1 MKTLKIEDLSKNFG
15 TTEVLRKINLDID
28 EGNFLVLLGPSGCGK
43 STLLNII
50 AGLETINEGNVFID
64 DYNVSKVEPKDR
76 NIAMVFQS
84 YALYP
89 SMNVK
94 ENMIF
99 GLKQAK
105 TSKEKIQEQLEKV
118 SKFLQVDQLLERKP
132 SQLSGGQRQRVAI
145 GRALVREPRIFLF
158 DEPLSNLDAKLRVE
172 MRREIKKLHQQLK
185 TTVVYVTHDQTEAMS
200 LGTNIAIMNHG
211 VIQQNDTPE
220 KIYNKPSNTFVADF
234 IGSPSMNLIK
244 GILKENSGDL
254 LFTVS
259 GSNLEIPIKDYDFK
273 DKSNL
278 NNKEVYFG
286 IRPEHIFFKKFNESD
301 FEINLRADLSEYIG
315 HEQIMTFDYANQEV
329 LAKFPSTIK
338 IDLAKETKLYF
349 DLTQASLFDAQTEE
363 RILYESKIFRFK
375 K

>member
-1 MKTLKIEDLSKNFG
+1 MKTLKIENLSKNFG
-15 TTEVLRKINLDID
+15 STEVLRKINLEID

-89 SMNVK
+89 SMNVR

-105 TSKEKIQEQLEKV
+105 VSKEKIEEQLEKV

-200 LGTNIAIMNHG
+200 LGTKIAIMNHG

-220 KIYNKPSNTFVADF
+220 NIYNKPSNTFVADF

-244 GILKENSGDL
+244 GNLKHNSDK
-254 LFTVS
+254 VS
-259 GSNLEIPIKDYDFK
+259 FIVEGSNLEIPINTYVFK
-273 DKSNL
+273 NSSNL
-278 NNKEVYFG
+278 NNMEVFFG
-286 IRPEHIFFKKFNESD
+286 IRPEHIFFKKFNEND
-301 FEINLRADLSEYIG
+301 FEITLRADLSEYIG
-315 HEQIMTFDYANQEV
+315 HEQIMTFDCANQEV

-338 IDLAKETKLYF
+338 IELTKETKLYF
-349 DLTQASLFDAQTEE
+349 DLSQTSLFDAKSKE
-363 RILYESKIFRFK
+363 RI
-375 K
+375 

>member
-15 TTEVLRKINLDID
+15 STEVLKKINLEID

-89 SMNVK
+89 SMNVR

-105 TSKEKIQEQLEKV
+105 TSKEKIEQQLEKV

-200 LGTNIAIMNHG
+200 LGTRIAIMNHG

-220 KIYNKPSNTFVADF
+220 MIYNKPSNTFVADF

-244 GILKENSGDL
+244 GNLKETSGEIS
-254 LFTVS
+254 FTAN
-259 GSNLEIPIKDYDFK
+259 GSNFEIPIKDYEFK

-278 NNKEVYFG
+278 NNKEIFFG
-286 IRPEHIFFKKFNESD
+286 LRPEHIFFKKSNDND
-301 FEINLRADLSEYIG
+301 FEITLRADLSEYIG
-315 HEQIMTFDYANQEV
+315 HEQIMTFDYANQET

-338 IDLAKETKLYF
+338 IELAKETKLYF
-349 DLTQASLFDAQTEE
+349 DLTQISLFDAQTEE
-363 RILYESKIFRFK
+363 RI
-375 K
+375 

>member
-1 MKTLKIEDLSKNFG
+1 MKTLRIEDLSKNFG
-15 TTEVLRKINLDID
+15 TTEVLKKINLEID

-50 AGLETINEGNVFID
+50 AGLETINEGNVYID

-105 TSKEKIQEQLEKV
+105 TSKEKIEEQLEKV
-118 SKFLQVDQLLERKP
+118 SSFLQVKELLNRKP

-172 MRREIKKLHQQLK
+172 MRREIKKLHQKLK

-200 LGTNIAIMNHG
+200 LGTKIAIMNHG
-211 VIQQNDTPE
+211 VIQQNESPE
-220 KIYNKPSNTFVADF
+220 IIYNKPSNTFVADF

-244 GILKENSGDL
+244 GKLKQSLDKI
-254 LFTVS
+254 LFTAE
-259 GSNLEIPIKDYDFK
+259 GANFDIPINDYDF
-273 DKSNL
+273 DNTSQL

-286 IRPEHIFFKKFNESD
+286 IRPEHVYFKKSNEED
-301 FEINLRADLSEYIG
+301 FEVNLSANLSEYIG
-315 HEQIMTFDYANQEV
+315 HEQIMTFDLANQEL

-338 IDLAKETKLYF
+338 IELNKETKLYF
-349 DLTQASLFDAQTEE
+349 DLTQVSIFDANSEE
-363 RILYESKIFRFK
+363 RI
-375 K
+375 

>member
-15 TTEVLRKINLDID
+15 STEVLKKINLEID

-105 TSKEKIQEQLEKV
+105 TSKDKIKEQLEKV

-200 LGTNIAIMNHG
+200 LVTKIAIMNHG

-220 KIYNKPSNTFVADF
+220 NIYNKPNNTFVADF

-244 GILKENSGDL
+244 GKLKQSSNIISFVAE
-254 LFTVS
+254 
-259 GSNLEIPIKDYDFK
+259 GSNLEIPIDNYNFK
-273 DKSNL
+273 ANDNL
-278 NNKEVYFG
+278 NNKEVFFG
-286 IRPEHIFFKKFNESD
+286 IRPEHIFFKKLNDND
-301 FEINLRADLSEYIG
+301 FEITLRADLSVYIG
-315 HEQIMTFDYANQEV
+315 HEQIMTFDYDNQEI

-338 IDLAKETKLYF
+338 TELSKETKLYF
-349 DLTQASLFDAQTEE
+349 DLTQVSLFDAKTEE
-363 RILYESKIFRFK
+363 RV
-375 K
+375 

>member
-15 TTEVLRKINLDID
+15 STEVLRKINLEID

-89 SMNVK
+89 SMNVR

-105 TSKEKIQEQLEKV
+105 TSKEKIEQQLEKV

-200 LGTNIAIMNHG
+200 LGTRIAIMNHG

-220 KIYNKPSNTFVADF
+220 IIYNKPSNTFVADF

-244 GILKENSGDL
+244 GSLKENSGEIS
-254 LFTVS
+254 FTAN
-259 GSNLEIPIKDYDFK
+259 GSNFEIPVKGYDFK
-273 DKSNL
+273 DKSSL
-278 NNKEVYFG
+278 NNKEVFFG
-286 IRPEHIFFKKFNESD
+286 IRPEHIYFKKSNETD
-301 FEINLRADLSEYIG
+301 FEVNLRADLSEYIG
-315 HEQIMTFDYANQEV
+315 HEQIMTFDYANQEI

-338 IDLAKETKLYF
+338 IELAKETKLYF

-363 RILYESKIFRFK
+363 RI
-375 K
+375 

>member
-1 MKTLKIEDLSKNFG
+1 MKTLKIEELSKNFG
-15 TTEVLRKINLDID
+15 TTEVLRKINLEID

-89 SMNVK
+89 SMNVR

-105 TSKEKIQEQLEKV
+105 TSKEKIEEQLEKV

-244 GILKENSGDL
+244 GNLKENSGDL
-254 LFTVS
+254 FFTVS
-259 GSNLEIPIKDYDFK
+259 DSNLEIPIKDYDFN

-278 NNKEVYFG
+278 NDKEVFFG
-286 IRPEHIFFKKFNESD
+286 IRPEHIFFKQFNEGA

-315 HEQIMTFDYANQEV
+315 HEQIITFDYANQEV

-338 IDLAKETKLYF
+338 IDLGKETKLYF

-363 RILYESKIFRFK
+363 RI
-375 K
+375 

>member
-1 MKTLKIEDLSKNFG
+1 MKTLKIEELSKNFG
-15 TTEVLRKINLDID
+15 STEVLKKINLEID

-50 AGLETINEGNVFID
+50 AGLETINEGNVYID

-89 SMNVK
+89 SMNVR

-105 TSKEKIQEQLEKV
+105 VSKEKIEEQLEKV
-118 SKFLQVDQLLERKP
+118 SKFLQVDALLERKP

-200 LGTNIAIMNHG
+200 LGTKIAIMNHG
-211 VIQQNDTPE
+211 VIQQNDSPE
-220 KIYNKPSNTFVADF
+220 NIYNKPSNTFVADF

-244 GILKENSGDL
+244 GNLKQNSDKV
-254 LFTVS
+254 LFVAN
-259 GSNLEIPIKDYDFK
+259 GSNLEIPINVYDFK
-273 DKSNL
+273 EKSNL
-278 NNKEVYFG
+278 DDKEVFFG
-286 IRPEHIFFKKFNESD
+286 IRPEHIFFKKSNESD
-301 FEINLRADLSEYIG
+301 FEITLRANLSEYIG

-338 IDLAKETKLYF
+338 IELSKDTKLYF
-349 DLTQASLFDAQTEE
+349 DLTQVSLFDANTED
-363 RILYESKIFRFK
+363 RI
-375 K
+375 

>member
-1 MKTLKIEDLSKNFG
+1 MKTLKIEELSKNFG
-15 TTEVLRKINLDID
+15 TTEVLRKINLEID

-50 AGLETINEGNVFID
+50 AGLETINEGNVYID

-105 TSKEKIQEQLEKV
+105 TSKEKIEEQLKKV
-118 SKFLQVDQLLERKP
+118 SSFLQVDSLLERKP

-200 LGTNIAIMNHG
+200 LGTKIAIMNHG

-220 KIYNKPSNTFVADF
+220 NIYNKPSNTFVADF

-244 GILKENSGDL
+244 GNLKQNSDN
-254 LFTVS
+254 VS
-259 GSNLEIPIKDYDFK
+259 FIAEGSNLEIPIKHYDFK
-273 DKSNL
+273 NKSEL
-278 NNKEVYFG
+278 SNNEVYFG
-286 IRPEHIFFKKFNESD
+286 IRPEHIYFKKLNED
-301 FEINLRADLSEYIG
+301 DLEINLRADLSEYIG
-315 HEQIMTFDYANQEV
+315 HEQIVTFNFSNQEI
-329 LAKFPSTIK
+329 LAKFPSI
-338 IDLAKETKLYF
+338 INVELNKETKLYV
-349 DLTQASLFDAQTEE
+349 DLTQVSLFDSKNEE
-363 RILYESKIFRFK
+363 RI
-375 K
+375 

>member
-1 MKTLKIEDLSKNFG
+1 MKTLKIEELSKNFG
-15 TTEVLRKINLDID
+15 STEVLKKINLEID

-50 AGLETINEGNVFID
+50 AGLETIDEGNVYID

-105 TSKEKIQEQLEKV
+105 TSKEKIEEQLKKV
-118 SKFLQVDQLLERKP
+118 SSFLQVDSLLERKP

-200 LGTNIAIMNHG
+200 LGTKIAIMNHG

-220 KIYNKPSNTFVADF
+220 NIYNKPSNTFVADF

-244 GILKENSGDL
+244 GNLKQNSDN
-254 LFTVS
+254 VS
-259 GSNLEIPIKDYDFK
+259 FIAEGSNLEIPIKHYDFK
-273 DKSNL
+273 NKSEL
-278 NNKEVYFG
+278 SNNEVYFG
-286 IRPEHIFFKKFNESD
+286 IRPEHIYFKKLNED
-301 FEINLRADLSEYIG
+301 DLEINLRADLSEYIG
-315 HEQIMTFDYANQEV
+315 HEQIVTFNFSNQEI
-329 LAKFPSTIK
+329 LAKFPSTINVE
-338 IDLAKETKLYF
+338 LNKETKLYV
-349 DLTQASLFDAQTEE
+349 DLTQVSLFDSKNEE
-363 RILYESKIFRFK
+363 RI
-375 K
+375 

>member
-1 MKTLKIEDLSKNFG
+1 MKTLKIEELSKNFG
-15 TTEVLRKINLDID
+15 TTEVLRKINLEID

-89 SMNVK
+89 SMNVR

-105 TSKEKIQEQLEKV
+105 TSKEKIEEQLEKV

-244 GILKENSGDL
+244 GNLKENSGDL
-254 LFTVS
+254 FFTVS
-259 GSNLEIPIKDYDFK
+259 DSNLEIPIKDYDFN

-278 NNKEVYFG
+278 NDKEVFFG
-286 IRPEHIFFKKFNESD
+286 IRPEHIFFKKFNEGD

-315 HEQIMTFDYANQEV
+315 HEQIITFDYANQEV

-338 IDLAKETKLYF
+338 IDLGKETKLYF

-363 RILYESKIFRFK
+363 RI
-375 K
+375 

>member
-1 MKTLKIEDLSKNFG
+1 MKTLRIEDLSKNFG
-15 TTEVLRKINLDID
+15 TTEVLKKINLEID

-50 AGLETINEGNVFID
+50 AGLETINEGNVYID

-105 TSKEKIQEQLEKV
+105 TSKEKIEEQLEKV
-118 SKFLQVDQLLERKP
+118 SSFLQVKELLNRKP

-172 MRREIKKLHQQLK
+172 MRREIKKLHQKLK

-200 LGTNIAIMNHG
+200 LGTKIAIMNHG
-211 VIQQNDTPE
+211 VIQQNETPE
-220 KIYNKPSNTFVADF
+220 IIYNKPSNTFVADF

-244 GILKENSGDL
+244 GKLKQNLDKI
-254 LFTVS
+254 LFTAE
-259 GSNLEIPIKDYDFK
+259 GANFDIPINDYDF
-273 DKSNL
+273 DNTSQL
-278 NNKEVYFG
+278 NDKEVYFG
-286 IRPEHIFFKKFNESD
+286 IRPEHVYYKKSNEED
-301 FEINLRADLSEYIG
+301 FEVNLKADLSEYIG
-315 HEQIMTFDYANQEV
+315 HEQIMTFDLANQEL
-329 LAKFPSTIK
+329 LAKFPSIIK
-338 IDLAKETKLYF
+338 IELNNETKLYF
-349 DLTQASLFDAQTEE
+349 DLTQVSLFDANTQE
-363 RILYESKIFRFK
+363 RL
-375 K
+375 

>member
-1 MKTLKIEDLSKNFG
+1 MKTLKIEELSKNFG

-89 SMNVK
+89 SMNVR

-105 TSKEKIQEQLEKV
+105 TSKEKIEEQLEKV

-244 GILKENSGDL
+244 GNLKENSEKIS
-254 LFTVS
+254 FIAS
-259 GSNLEIPIKDYDFK
+259 GSNLEIPIKGYDFK
-273 DKSNL
+273 DKANL
-278 NNKEVYFG
+278 SGKEVFFG
-286 IRPEHIFFKKFNESD
+286 IRPEHIFFKKLNQTD
-301 FEINLRADLSEYIG
+301 FEITLRADLSEYIG
-315 HEQIMTFDYANQEV
+315 HEQIMTFDFANQEL

-338 IDLAKETKLYF
+338 INLAKETTLYF
-349 DLTQASLFDAQTEE
+349 DLTQTSLFDAKTEE
-363 RILYESKIFRFK
+363 RI
-375 K
+375 